1 MHTEEVEPLFLNNKV
16 AFEDI
21 NLKCSWKSDAFEAYV
36 LSTNAAHKGVSYFQS
51 LVHIPKLYYLDLG
64 LLKLLMFVGNNK
76 WPNYIYLIFVQH
88 WCILM
93 LVFWLYILLW
103 AWS

>member
-51 LVHIPKLYYLDLG
+51 
-64 LLKLLMFVGNNK
+64 
-76 WPNYIYLIFVQH
+76 FVQH
-88 WCILM
+88 T
-93 LVFWLYILLW
+93 
-103 AWS
+103 